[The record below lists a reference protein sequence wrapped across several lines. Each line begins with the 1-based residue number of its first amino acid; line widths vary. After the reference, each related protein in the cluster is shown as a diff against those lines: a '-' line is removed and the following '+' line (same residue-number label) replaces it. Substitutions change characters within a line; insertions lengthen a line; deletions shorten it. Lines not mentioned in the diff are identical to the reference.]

1 MGQEKEETETSFVK
15 KSIAVLI
22 LLYMDVLTLKKI
34 ISFDDN

>member
-1 MGQEKEETETSFVK
+1 MGQEKEETEMSFVK
-15 KSIAVLI
+15 KSIPVLI